1 LALRSSPL
9 SHARRG
15 QYVVVGAKTKERS
28 ATAEKTTSLPETIKE
43 LVAGSLMLFL
53 SAVNGFFARVFAFVA
68 TLLGKRASGAK
79 EDTEIAK
86 AVQALEAKVST
97 MGRKKGSKVVG
108 ADAVQ
113 PMQSSSVAVLEKP
126 APAAPPAEEKADA
139 PKPAAAE
146 KKEEVKAKL
155 PEPTPEHKPEQK
167 KEEKK
172 EVKEEVKAKLP
183 EPTPE
188 PEPEQKEEEK
198 KEVKE
203 VMAVASAGPDLIAPI
218 KNAPTSRISGSF
230 LAVMLAIITVP
241 VALGALV
248 VGRDFG
254 GVLADFSLSS
264 FVVVLLALTDMDNK
278 SK

>member
-86 AVQALEAKVST
+86 AVEALEAKVST

-108 ADAVQ
+108 ADAAQ

-146 KKEEVKAKL
+146 K
-155 PEPTPEHKPEQK
+155 
-167 KEEKK
+167 
-172 EVKEEVKAKLP
+172 KEEVKAKLP